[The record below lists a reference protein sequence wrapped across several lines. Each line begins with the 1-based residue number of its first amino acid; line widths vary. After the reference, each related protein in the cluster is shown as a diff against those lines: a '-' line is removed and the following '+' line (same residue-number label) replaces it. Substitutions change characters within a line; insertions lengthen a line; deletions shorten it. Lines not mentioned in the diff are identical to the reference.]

1 MGKKVNILILVM
13 GLFLIPLPHYAQEDK
28 IEEEESAEVF
38 LEEYSDAFQEKFFE
52 ALKQKGIE
60 NYDKAINLL
69 LECKQ
74 FEGNNSAVDYELA
87 KAYLVTK
94 NYILAQEYALLSL
107 ASRPEDYWVL
117 NTTLTIMGQLGM
129 GLEDIKQQLPIK
141 NTELR
146 KNLVRIYYK
155 QQNYEAA
162 TNILNGMQKSD
173 FSRELTSKIEDS
185 VRRMQVVSAKK
196 LPETDKK
203 NIAESPLENY
213 LKLISELMVN
223 DNFREVETQSLEA
236 MENFPTQPYFYYSY
250 GLALIEGG
258 KYKEALTILEL
269 GLDFILDDEGL
280 ANKMYKELANAHTAL
295 GNSSKANM
303 YLSKI
308 KPGL

>member
-1 MGKKVNILILVM
+1 M